1 MSVRPTP
8 PAQRRST
15 HRPHR
20 VGAMRLAAAV
30 ALAAGCEESSGLSG
44 ENCDMDTGMSSLGGT
59 VTVQYFASATGDAA
73 MSSLTYATDLGPRT
87 VDDPRLPYNATVQL
101 SAARAR
107 IRAKGASAGGTLTIG
122 YAVSDLIGLLEQE
135 QALCP

>member
-1 MSVRPTP
+1 M
-8 PAQRRST
+8 RRWRRGSGLSL
-15 HRPHR
+15 
-20 VGAMRLAAAV
+20 VAAL
-30 ALAAGCEESSGLSG
+30 ALAAGCEEGSGLSN

-87 VDDPRLPYNATVQL
+87 VDDPKLPYNSTVQL
-101 SAARAR
+101 SSARAR
-107 IRAKGASAGGTLTIG
+107 IRAKGASGTGTLAIG

-135 QALCP
+135 QTLCP